1 METRRIWRL
10 LGCAAIALLLAG
22 CFKVNMDLEVSADD
36 MVSGTAVIAVDES
49 LLELSGQSV
58 DDLFAEMDLSDLPE
72 GSTAEPYEE
81 DGFVGQQ
88 ITIEAVPLSEFAGN
102 ETLSGGAT
110 GEDLSIV
117 REGDE
122 FHVTGGFDMSGEEFT
137 GTEVPQ
143 EFMDNF
149 EFQISITFPGEV
161 ISSTGTVDGNT
172 VTWEPKIGQNTR
184 IEAVASAIPSSSSP
198 VLLIVLIAV
207 GALALG
213 AIVYFLTHRTPA
225 PAAGPTTGFDTM
237 APPEGSAGSASDPRP
252 AVVPRTPR
260 PTRLAGDGAA
270 ATTTASERA
279 LSRCRRTSTDADRA
293 ARSSN
298 RVARSRTRT
307 PPSHARTDT
316 RTPCDNSQCSRS
328 HRHLPSTHAHDLQ
341 ERVADPAAPVSG
353 TRAKVRW
360 ISAESVREDVVN
372 AVVDP
377 PTASIPSKAS
387 DDLSETPS
395 PRVGRRRAR
404 CGDVFP
410 GRRQHPLPPR
420 QDAPALEP
428 DAAQP
433 RPPGL
438 PLERHALEHRVA
450 PFGTDGGTEP
460 VLPHG
465 GSLRRG
471 ARVRPGDLGRERRRS
486 RHPSSCSAR
495 SGWGAE
501 AIAPTS
507 STPRSGGS
515 GSAS

>member
-149 EFQISITFPGEV
+149 EFRISITFPGEV
-161 ISSTGTVDGNT
+161 TSSTGTVDGNT

-207 GALALG
+207 GALVLG

-225 PAAGPTTGFDTM
+225 PATSP
-237 APPEGSAGSASDPRP
+237 ASDWE
-252 AVVPRTPR
+252 
-260 PTRLAGDGAA
+260 
-270 ATTTASERA
+270 TAS
-279 LSRCRRTSTDADRA
+279 
-293 ARSSN
+293 
-298 RVARSRTRT
+298 
-307 PPSHARTDT
+307 
-316 RTPCDNSQCSRS
+316 
-328 HRHLPSTHAHDLQ
+328 
-341 ERVADPAAPVSG
+341 SG
-353 TRAKVRW
+353 A
-360 ISAESVREDVVN
+360 SA
-372 AVVDP
+372 P
-377 PTASIPSKAS
+377 PTAEGSTEAPPSGAS
-387 DDLSETPS
+387 SPAPPSSGTP
-395 PRVGRRRAR
+395 PAEG
-404 CGDVFP
+404 G
-410 GRRQHPLPPR
+410 PP
-420 QDAPALEP
+420 
-428 DAAQP
+428 
-433 RPPGL
+433 PP
-438 PLERHALEHRVA
+438 P
-450 PFGTDGGTEP
+450 PPPPTEP
-460 VLPHG
+460 
-465 GSLRRG
+465 
-471 ARVRPGDLGRERRRS
+471 
-486 RHPSSCSAR
+486 
-495 SGWGAE
+495 
-501 AIAPTS
+501 
-507 STPRSGGS
+507 
-515 GSAS
+515 

>member
-81 DGFVGQQ
+81 DGFVGQR

-102 ETLSGGAT
+102 EALSGGAT

-161 ISSTGTVDGNT
+161 ISSTGAVDGNT

-213 AIVYFLTHRTPA
+213 ALVYFLTHRTPA

-237 APPEGSAGSASDPRP
+237 APPEGSAGTPSTLDPPSSPPP
-252 AVVPRTPR
+252 A
-260 PTRLAGDGAA
+260 
-270 ATTTASERA
+270 
-279 LSRCRRTSTDADRA
+279 TDAAPGDA
-293 ARSSN
+293 APPPPPP
-298 RVARSRTRT
+298 
-307 PPSHARTDT
+307 PPS
-316 RTPCDNSQCSRS
+316 
-328 HRHLPSTHAHDLQ
+328 
-341 ERVADPAAPVSG
+341 
-353 TRAKVRW
+353 
-360 ISAESVREDVVN
+360 
-372 AVVDP
+372 
-377 PTASIPSKAS
+377 
-387 DDLSETPS
+387 
-395 PRVGRRRAR
+395 
-404 CGDVFP
+404 
-410 GRRQHPLPPR
+410 
-420 QDAPALEP
+420 EP
-428 DAAQP
+428 
-433 RPPGL
+433 
-438 PLERHALEHRVA
+438 
-450 PFGTDGGTEP
+450 
-460 VLPHG
+460 
-465 GSLRRG
+465 
-471 ARVRPGDLGRERRRS
+471 
-486 RHPSSCSAR
+486 
-495 SGWGAE
+495 
-501 AIAPTS
+501 
-507 STPRSGGS
+507 
-515 GSAS
+515 